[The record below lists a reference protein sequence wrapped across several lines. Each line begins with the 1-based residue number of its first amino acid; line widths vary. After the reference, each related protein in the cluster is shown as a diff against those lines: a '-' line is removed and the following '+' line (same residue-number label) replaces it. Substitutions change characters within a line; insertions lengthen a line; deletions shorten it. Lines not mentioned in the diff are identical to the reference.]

1 MDPDQLPK
9 MIWIIADLDTW
20 QCYRQRSPNPSA
32 TSTRSTVRSTAYCTD
47 CFYSGNAS
55 DLADFLRGKEY
66 IIVRL
71 TCRLWASIFCSWACP
86 GWPAALRAHRTLYK
100 YKEQMQKLV
109 SPDFCCQDPELCCP
123 DPPLVKKKK
132 PFFSFQKNNLLTIRR
147 NFFSCIITTHYS
159 IWTEK
164 SSLPS
169 ISKFWFY

>member
-1 MDPDQLPK
+1 

-66 IIVRL
+66 ITVRL

-109 SPDFCCQDPELCCP
+109 RSGFLLSGSGIMLSGSSTGKE
-123 DPPLVKKKK
+123 KK

-147 NFFSCIITTHYS
+147 NFFSCIIYNTLFHMNWKVVFTFDIQVLILLAS
-159 IWTEK
+159 IHT
-164 SSLPS
+164 
-169 ISKFWFY
+169 